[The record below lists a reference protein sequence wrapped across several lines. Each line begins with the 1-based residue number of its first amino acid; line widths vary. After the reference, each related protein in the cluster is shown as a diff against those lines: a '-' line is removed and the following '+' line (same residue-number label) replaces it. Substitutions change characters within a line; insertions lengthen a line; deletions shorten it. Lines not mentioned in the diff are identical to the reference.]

1 MAIFR
6 DKAPLVEAAT
16 GKKPAA
22 APMPTE
28 TPMGKALL
36 QKVSPVASYEDYAT
50 AQGFPTGVPVTN
62 LGLSPEGKY
71 GGYYN
76 KEDLETAIAGE
87 AQARNV
93 SGLDYAQT
101 LRDLAAKRQS
111 QIGQTI
117 ASQLAPSRVEAFYS
131 GEAANDPRMAALSE
145 FRQRGL
151 SEASDLTATAQ
162 QIERTPMSQ
171 YARAIATNRYGINPA
186 LAAGMFGPEY
196 EMAQAKLMRD
206 QAFFDPQA
214 GVLGYE
220 DFLKQ
225 EDRDYTEGQRAQAE
239 IKDFVDEAVRTRNP
253 QMLLKASEYSQAAK
267 DLYYTDALTQQF
279 GGINATPIIKAA
291 GITPQVA
298 EGATRDDKGV
308 KLKLADG
315 QDLFSSELAEVENLV
330 AGDPEGTEA
339 FQFVDS
345 MLYSDDEKEQLRGRL
360 LAAYVDQLLFLSG
373 KVGRRLTQRADLQT
387 ILGE

>member
-1 MAIFR
+1 
-6 DKAPLVEAAT
+6 
-16 GKKPAA
+16 
-22 APMPTE
+22 
-28 TPMGKALL
+28 MGKALL

-50 AQGFPTGVPVTN
+50 AQGLTYGVPITN
-62 LGLSPEGKY
+62 VGLSTEGKY

-76 KEDLETAIAGE
+76 KEDLETAITGE

-93 SGLDYAQT
+93 AGSEYADTIRRLASERAGQVGRLVGSQIRAERGVPASFMGPVGPGATPSPKVLEIQQFGQSQMAGLDE
-101 LRDLAAKRQS
+101 
-111 QIGQTI
+111 
-117 ASQLAPSRVEAFYS
+117 SRAI
-131 GEAANDPRMAALSE
+131 
-145 FRQRGL
+145 
-151 SEASDLTATAQ
+151 AQ
-162 QIERTPMSQ
+162 QIEETPISQ
-171 YARAIATNRYGINPA
+171 YARAIATQRYGINPA

-196 EMAQAKLMRD
+196 EMAQAKLMRE

-225 EDRDYTEGQRAQAE
+225 QDRDYTEGQRAQAE

-253 QMLLKASEYSQAAK
+253 QMLLQASEYSQAAK

-279 GGINATPIIKAA
+279 RGINATPIIKAA
-291 GITPQVA
+291 GLTPQIA
-298 EGATRDDKGV
+298 EAATRDDKGV

-315 QDLFSSELAEVENLV
+315 QDLFSVELGEVFDLV
-330 AGDPEGTEA
+330 SSDPEGTEA

>member
-22 APMPTE
+22 APTPTE
-28 TPMGKALL
+28 TPMGKAML
-36 QKVSPVASYEDYAT
+36 QKVAPVASYQDYAT
-50 AQGFPTGVPVTN
+50 AQGFSSGVPVTN
-62 LGLSPEGKY
+62 LGLSTEGKY

-101 LRDLAAKRQS
+101 LRDLAGKRQS

-117 ASQLAPSRVEAFYS
+117 ASQLAPSRLDAFYS
-131 GEAANDPRMAALSE
+131 GEAATDPRMAALSE

-162 QIERTPMSQ
+162 QIEQTPMSQ

-345 MLYSDDEKEQLRGRL
+345 MLYSDNPKEQLRGRL